1 MLSRFRD
8 LEDKFRE
15 TERRMSDPE
24 VIGDQKLYQQLV
36 KHHSELAEVVST
48 YHDYLATK
56 AGIADAKEMFR
67 DPEMRDLAK
76 AELEVLTPKLEELK
90 IALQVHLIP
99 KDPNDGK
106 NAVCEIRSGTGG
118 DEATLFGADLFRMYS
133 RLADKQG
140 WKIEVLSENLTG
152 LGGVKEISFSI
163 SGSNVFSKLKFESGT
178 HRVQRVPDTEASGRV
193 HTSAATVAILP
204 EAEEVD
210 IQIDTKDLRID
221 TFRASGAGGQHVN
234 KTSSA
239 IRITH
244 LPSGVV
250 VACQD
255 ERSQFQNKDK
265 AMKLLRTRLY
275 EQASIDQQS
284 KEAAMRKGQV
294 GSGDRSEKIRTYNF
308 PQNRVTDH
316 RINMS
321 LYNLE
326 DFVQGDMLEML
337 NGLATADR
345 IAKLQAQEHS
355 GAGYS

>member
-1 MLSRFRD
+1 MLLSRFQE
-8 LEDKFRE
+8 LEDKLRD
-15 TERRMSDPE
+15 TERRISDPE
-24 VIGDQKLYQQLV
+24 VINDQKLYQQLV
-36 KHHSELAEVVST
+36 KHHAELQDVVST
-48 YHDYLATK
+48 YHAYLDTETQ
-56 AGIADAKEMFR
+56 IADAKEMFK

-76 AELEVLTPKLEELK
+76 SELDSLTVKLEALK
-90 IALQVHLIP
+90 IELQLHLIP

-118 DEATLFGADLFRMYS
+118 EEAALFAADLFRMYS

-140 WKIEVLSENLTG
+140 WRIEILSENLTG
-152 LGGVKEISFSI
+152 LGGIKEIVFGI
-163 SGSNVFSKLKFESGT
+163 AGSAVFSKLKFESGT

-193 HTSAATVAILP
+193 HTSAVTVAILP
-204 EAEEVD
+204 EAEDVD
-210 IQIDTKDLRID
+210 IHIDPKDLRID

-244 LPSGVV
+244 IPSGEV

-265 AMKLLRTRLY
+265 AMRLLRTRLY
-275 EQASIDQQS
+275 EKAMIDQHS
-284 KEAAMRKGQV
+284 KEAAMRKSQV
-294 GSGDRSEKIRTYNF
+294 GSGDRSEKIRTYNY

-316 RINMS
+316 RINLS
-321 LYNLE
+321 LYNLDE
-326 DFVQGDMLEML
+326 FLNGDMMEML

-345 IAKLQAQEHS
+345 IAKLQQQ
-355 GAGYS
+355 

>member
-8 LEDKFRE
+8 LEDKFRD

-36 KHHSELAEVVST
+36 KHHSELQEVVAT
-48 YHDYLATK
+48 YHAYLETE

-76 AELEVLTPKLEELK
+76 AELEILTVKLEELK

-118 DEATLFGADLFRMYS
+118 DEAALFAADLFRMYS

-140 WKIEVLSENLTG
+140 WKIEVLSENITG
-152 LGGVKEISFSI
+152 LGGVKEVVFCI
-163 SGSNVFSKLKFESGT
+163 SGPWVFSKLKFESGT
-178 HRVQRVPDTEASGRV
+178 HRVQRVPDTESAGRV

-204 EAEEVD
+204 EAADVD
-210 IQIDTKDLRID
+210 IQIDAKDLRID

-244 LPSGVV
+244 LPTGVV

-265 AMKLLRTRLY
+265 AMKVLRTRLY
-275 EQASIDQQS
+275 EQATLDRQS

-308 PQNRVTDH
+308 PQNRVSDH

-326 DFVQGDMLEML
+326 DFLQGDMMEML

-345 IAKLQAQEHS
+345 IARLQEQEHS
-355 GAGYS
+355 SSLR